1 MIDNSGNSEGWLW
14 WGTMGVMRKER
25 TKKIKR
31 RENKEKGIR
40 EMRVAAK
47 KKDRSWDLFWMN
59 GEDWSLKMESVDG
72 YLNMGIKEWAWTL
85 GKKKKKKKTQKT

>member
-1 MIDNSGNSEGWLW
+1 MMTDDSGDSEGWLW

-47 KKDRSWDLFWMN
+47 KKR
-59 GEDWSLKMESVDG
+59 
-72 YLNMGIKEWAWTL
+72 
-85 GKKKKKKKTQKT
+85 